1 MLNTL
6 GRTHGCDPTQKRK
19 TETISRVTATL
30 LIMPPHSPR
39 TDSGGTP
46 TADAQCAPLR
56 RGLMVFEQLQLIKRL
71 FIF

>member
-1 MLNTL
+1 MLIGAERCAQL
-6 GRTHGCDPTQKRK
+6 RSLEK
-19 TETISRVTATL
+19 TMSISRVTAML

-39 TDSGGTP
+39 ADSGGTP

-56 RGLMVFEQLQLIKRL
+56 RGLVDFEQLQLIKRL